1 MKTRFAKL
9 VSILIAFSFVL
20 GLVPASAFAASGL
33 NGYVDTHTGKSK
45 YVISSTDYAI
55 TKGVTETNVTLNSAT
70 GNEQTMGYMLTID
83 FAANPDLKLKATYG
97 DYYKGTD
104 PTKWSVDN
112 WTLINTSKQA
122 ADYEK
127 ATGENVVFATN
138 GDYFNMQ
145 TGQPSGPLVMNGI
158 SWNKQK
164 ATREPY
170 FAVLKDGS
178 CVFRDAGT
186 PLDDVAEAIAGPFF
200 LVRDGKNVATD
211 KVGTPYPVNSVGR
224 KADGTIVF
232 FLADGRQYPFSVG
245 MTQSE
250 QADFLIAQGVVEA
263 LYLDGG
269 GSATFMTERE
279 GDSTQVIRNS
289 PSDGAE
295 RSISSGI
302 LLVSTAASDGSF
314 DHVVMTPNND
324 AYTPG
329 STVDFAFQPVD
340 AAGNPATS
348 DIPEGMVSHWM
359 PPALRWVT
367 SPRTAGSFPTA
378 VPARFVSTC

>member
-104 PTKWSVDN
+104 PTKWSVDG

-138 GDYFNMQ
+138 GDYFQ
-145 TGQPSGPLVMNGI
+145 
-158 SWNKQK
+158 
-164 ATREPY
+164 Y
-170 FAVLKDGS
+170 
-178 CVFRDAGT
+178 
-186 PLDDVAEAIAGPFF
+186 
-200 LVRDGKNVATD
+200 
-211 KVGTPYPVNSVGR
+211 
-224 KADGTIVF
+224 AD
-232 FLADGRQYPFSVG
+232 RS
-245 MTQSE
+245 
-250 QADFLIAQGVVEA
+250 A
-263 LYLDGG
+263 L
-269 GSATFMTERE
+269 
-279 GDSTQVIRNS
+279 
-289 PSDGAE
+289 
-295 RSISSGI
+295 
-302 LLVSTAASDGSF
+302 
-314 DHVVMTPNND
+314 
-324 AYTPG
+324 
-329 STVDFAFQPVD
+329 
-340 AAGNPATS
+340 
-348 DIPEGMVSHWM
+348 
-359 PPALRWVT
+359 
-367 SPRTAGSFPTA
+367 RTAGHERHFLEQAEGNERAVLRRSEGRQLRFPRCGHTA
-378 VPARFVSTC
+378 G

>member
-104 PTKWSVDN
+104 PTKWSVDK

-164 ATREPY
+164 ATREP
-170 FAVLKDGS
+170 F
-178 CVFRDAGT
+178 
-186 PLDDVAEAIAGPFF
+186 
-200 LVRDGKNVATD
+200 
-211 KVGTPYPVNSVGR
+211 
-224 KADGTIVF
+224 
-232 FLADGRQYPFSVG
+232 
-245 MTQSE
+245 
-250 QADFLIAQGVVEA
+250 
-263 LYLDGG
+263 
-269 GSATFMTERE
+269 
-279 GDSTQVIRNS
+279 
-289 PSDGAE
+289 
-295 RSISSGI
+295 
-302 LLVSTAASDGSF
+302 
-314 DHVVMTPNND
+314 
-324 AYTPG
+324 
-329 STVDFAFQPVD
+329 
-340 AAGNPATS
+340 
-348 DIPEGMVSHWM
+348 
-359 PPALRWVT
+359 
-367 SPRTAGSFPTA
+367 
-378 VPARFVSTC
+378 

>member
-127 ATGENVVFATN
+127 ATGENVIFATN

-211 KVGTPYPVNSVGR
+211 KVGAPYPVNSVGR

-263 LYLDGG
+263 L
-269 GSATFMTERE
+269 
-279 GDSTQVIRNS
+279 
-289 PSDGAE
+289 
-295 RSISSGI
+295 
-302 LLVSTAASDGSF
+302 
-314 DHVVMTPNND
+314 
-324 AYTPG
+324 
-329 STVDFAFQPVD
+329 
-340 AAGNPATS
+340 
-348 DIPEGMVSHWM
+348 
-359 PPALRWVT
+359 
-367 SPRTAGSFPTA
+367 
-378 VPARFVSTC
+378 